1 MSAMTVQTL
10 EVDRP
15 RARLN
20 LSRHRGLIAAFVV
33 FAALLTFVAAISPKG
48 LGYYDIASLVT
59 SGAPLALAAV
69 GQTFVIVVGGF
80 DLSAGAAISLVNS
93 VVATIPQETIAGQV
107 GAVAAG
113 LAIGAAIGAFN
124 GFFVAFLRL
133 QSIVV
138 TLSTMFLV
146 RGITLLIMPD
156 PGGAVSETLT
166 KLFTGAAIPGVL
178 PAAALVIA
186 GGLVLWLLV
195 RRTKFGTA
203 MFAVGSDAEASH
215 AVGISVE
222 WTRFGAFVFGGLFY
236 GIAGIFIGAETGSAD
251 PLVGDPLLLQS
262 FTAVVLGGTM
272 LGGGRGSAVGS
283 VIGAY
288 TLMLMINILLALD
301 VSAYF
306 STIAEGVVLI
316 LAVIVS
322 SIRSDSVA
330 VESFRRAGLW
340 LRARSAGLLAGQVA
354 TRISVSTAALPKSER
369 WTPVQRASW
378 LDRNRDQLRYVVP
391 AYVAFA
397 LVVIVTQFVYPE
409 NIVFSLK
416 YYNSLVVLGAFLGI
430 LALGQGAVILSGG
443 LDLSVPW
450 IIGFCGILAA
460 GLIQGSN
467 AATIWA
473 VPLALGVGAL
483 IGFINGL
490 GVASLGLPPIVVTLA
505 MNGVLQGAALL
516 YSNGTP
522 AGFASPALRWLMT
535 GAVGG
540 VTPVVALMAV
550 FILFG
555 VTLLGRTV
563 FGRWIYAVGNSPRAS
578 FLSGVGV
585 KTTTIGV
592 YVLSGFCA
600 ALVGVL
606 ITGFSGQAS
615 LGMGDDFLLPS
626 IAVVIVGGTLITGG
640 RGNYIGMLGG
650 VLLLT
655 ALQTLLAGTTLPHA
669 VRDIIFGAVVL
680 VSVLALRE
688 K

>member
-1 MSAMTVQTL
+1 MSAMTVQTM
-10 EVDRP
+10 EIGRP
-15 RARLN
+15 RSGLN
-20 LSRHRGLIAAFVV
+20 LSRHRGLIAAIVV
-33 FAALLTFVAAISPKG
+33 FAVLLGVVAAISPQG
-48 LGYYDIASLVT
+48 LSYYDISSLIT
-59 SGAPLALAAV
+59 SGAPLALTAI
-69 GQTFVIVVGGF
+69 GQTFIIVVGGF
-80 DLSAGAAISLVNS
+80 DLSAGAAVSLVNA
-93 VVATIPQETIAGQV
+93 VVATMPQETAAGQI

-113 LAIGAAIGAFN
+113 LAIGAAVGAFN

-146 RGITLLIMPD
+146 RGLTLLILPD
-156 PGGAVSETLT
+156 PGGAVAEALT
-166 KLFTGAAIPGVL
+166 KFFTGAAIPGVL
-178 PAAALVIA
+178 PAAAVVIL
-186 GGLVLWLLV
+186 GGLAVWLLV

-203 MFAVGSDAEASH
+203 MFAVGSDPEASH

-222 WTRFGAFVFGGLFY
+222 WTRFGAFVLGGLFY
-236 GIAGIFIGAETGSAD
+236 GMAGVFVGAQTGSAD

-262 FTAVVLGGTM
+262 FTAVVLGGTL
-272 LGGGRGSAVGS
+272 LGGGRGTAVGS

-288 TLMLMINILLALD
+288 TLMLMINLLLALD

-316 LAVIVS
+316 LAVVGA
-322 SIRSDSVA
+322 SISSDSVA
-330 VESFRRAGLW
+330 VQSLRRAGHW
-340 LRARSAGLLAGQVA
+340 LRARSSGFLAGQVA
-354 TRISVSTAALPKSER
+354 TGMLAPAGAAGRTAP
-369 WTPVQRASW
+369 QRASW
-378 LDRNRDQLRYVVP
+378 LDRNRDQLRYVLP
-391 AYVAFA
+391 AYVAFV

-409 NIVFSLK
+409 PIILSLK
-416 YYNSLVVLGAFLGI
+416 YYNSLIVLGAFLGI

-450 IIGFCGILAA
+450 TIGFCGILSA

-467 AATIWA
+467 IATFWA
-473 VPLALGVGAL
+473 VPLALGAGAL
-483 IGFINGL
+483 IGFVNGF

-505 MNGVLQGAALL
+505 MNGVLQGMALL

-535 GAVGG
+535 GAVAGI
-540 VTPVVALMAV
+540 TPVVGLMAV

-563 FGRWIYAVGNSPRAS
+563 FGRWVYAVGNSPRAS
-578 FLSGVGV
+578 FLSGVDV
-585 KTTTIGV
+585 KATTIGV

-640 RGNYIGMLGG
+640 RGTYIGMLGG

-655 ALQTLLAGTTLPHA
+655 ALQTLLSGTTLPHA
-669 VRDIIFGAVVL
+669 VRDIIYGAVVL
-680 VSVLALRE
+680 VSVLALRD